1 MITKNVAKLYRLN
14 DYVGK
19 WIKKLSFEDRVA
31 RSVITLITN
40 DATGEIE
47 ILQTNDAGDEIKTR
61 LSKQDALIMC
71 VTFKQF
77 LEKKKV

>member
-61 LSKQDALIMC
+61 LSKQDVNIFYDMLQ
-71 VTFKQF
+71 KF
-77 LEKKKV
+77 LKKK